1 MHLLCESSDVLF
13 GGSTLYLLFNI
24 NLIGLAIN
32 RCWRNEGTVEENVL
46 WSQDQYA
53 GEMNESEQ

>member
-1 MHLLCESSDVLF
+1 M
-13 GGSTLYLLFNI
+13 
-24 NLIGLAIN
+24 N

-53 GEMNESEQ
+53 GEMNESDQ